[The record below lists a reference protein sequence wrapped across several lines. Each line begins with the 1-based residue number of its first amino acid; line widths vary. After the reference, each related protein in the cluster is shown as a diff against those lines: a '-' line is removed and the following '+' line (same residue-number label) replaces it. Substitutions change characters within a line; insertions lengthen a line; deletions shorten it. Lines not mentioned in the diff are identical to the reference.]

1 MPSADRHA
9 PLTAPIE
16 RTSPVYD
23 STVDPTTAA
32 SVRQLLDE
40 ARLVESAF
48 ETTRP
53 AAAAPVTPAVPVPPP
68 GYTLKTIHHTTPDGG
83 SRVEYEVVP
92 LAPLTPA
99 TAPSEPGKE
108 TGGPGSRPAWLT
120 TNTAKLKAAA
130 YLAGGGALTAGLA
143 LYGPAIGA
151 GISAGAAALWAFTLT
166 ALKVVGVFLGGLLV
180 LRVLCSNGGKDKKP
194 RTGTFEGTLSGTWK
208 QD

>member
-23 STVDPTTAA
+23 STVDPATAA

-48 ETTRP
+48 ETTRTAP
-53 AAAAPVTPAVPVPPP
+53 AAPATPAVPVPPP
-68 GYTLKTIHHTTPDGG
+68 GYTLKTIHHTAADGS
-83 SRVEYEVVP
+83 SRVEYEIVP

-99 TAPSEPGKE
+99 TVPSGAPAE
-108 TGGPGSRPAWLT
+108 TGGPGRPAWLT
-120 TNTAKLKAAA
+120 TNTAKLKAVA
-130 YLAGGGALTAGLA
+130 YLAGGGLLTASLA
-143 LYGPAIGA
+143 LYGPAIAAGA
-151 GISAGAAALWAFTLT
+151 AAGAAALWAFVVT

-180 LRVLCSNGGKDKKP
+180 LRVLCSGDKGKKP

-208 QD
+208 ED

>member
-23 STVDPTTAA
+23 ATVDPATADH
-32 SVRQLLDE
+32 VRQLLDE

-53 AAAAPVTPAVPVPPP
+53 APAAPATPAVPVPPP

-92 LAPLTPA
+92 LALL
-99 TAPSEPGKE
+99 APSAAPSGPGKV
-108 TGGPGSRPAWLT
+108 TGGPGGRPAWLT
-120 TNTAKLKAAA
+120 TNTAKLKAAT
-130 YLAGGGALTAGLA
+130 YLAGGGALTTGLA

-151 GISAGAAALWAFTLT
+151 GISAGAAALWGFVVT

-180 LRVLCSNGGKDKKP
+180 LRVLCSGGKDKKP